1 MSWHVMA
8 SVNSYVWGAGGLF
21 SIALVTSM
29 LWYMFWLVMAPVK
42 NDIIDLVNWSV
53 YRLVSQATPSSHRVG
68 VVCETMV
75 L

>member
-8 SVNSYVWGAGGLF
+8 SVSSYVWGAGGLF
-21 SIALVTSM
+21 TVALVTSM

-53 YRLVSQATPSSHRVG
+53 CLLSQATPSSHREG